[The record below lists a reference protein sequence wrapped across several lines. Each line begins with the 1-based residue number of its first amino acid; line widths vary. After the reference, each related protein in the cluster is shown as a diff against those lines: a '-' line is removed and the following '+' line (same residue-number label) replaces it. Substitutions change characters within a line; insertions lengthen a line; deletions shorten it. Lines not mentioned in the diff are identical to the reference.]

1 MLQVNFT
8 YNTDSDE
15 HDHSGHDHDHAGH
28 DHDHDHAED
37 VALVTMV
44 DQETGEEFE
53 FEIADEFDF
62 DGELYLVLL
71 TTDEDPEAV
80 FVRVVTQEDGTEAL
94 ESLSDEDFDRVSD
107 EYERLCELEEEE
119 GDEEDEEE
127 DDDDDSEEDE
137 EDEDDTD
144 SPANTEA

>member
-1 MLQVNFT
+1 MLVFNSFFDTVSDDDSQV
-8 YNTDSDE
+8 E
-15 HDHSGHDHDHAGH
+15 HVHDHDHLN
-28 DHDHDHAED
+28 EE

-94 ESLSDEDFDRVSD
+94 ESLSDEEFDRVSD

-119 GDEEDEEE
+119 EDFDDEDEDE
-127 DDDDDSEEDE
+127 DSEE
-137 EDEDDTD
+137 
-144 SPANTEA
+144 

>member
-1 MLQVNFT
+1 MINSYL
-8 YNTDSDE
+8 NTVLDDE
-15 HDHSGHDHDHAGH
+15 EFDVQAHEHELD
-28 DHDHDHAED
+28 ED

-62 DGELYLVLL
+62 EGEIYLVLL

-94 ESLSDEDFDRVSD
+94 ESLSDEEFDRVAE
-107 EYERLCELEEEE
+107 EYDRLCELE
-119 GDEEDEEE
+119 DEAYE
-127 DDDDDSEEDE
+127 DDD
-137 EDEDDTD
+137 EDEDED
-144 SPANTEA
+144 

>member
-1 MLQVNFT
+1 MFQLNLNVNT
-8 YNTDSDE
+8 VSDD
-15 HDHSGHDHDHAGH
+15 HDHAGHDHDHAGH

-119 GDEEDEEE
+119 D
-127 DDDDDSEEDE
+127 EDE
-137 EDEDDTD
+137 EDDEDEDD
-144 SPANTEA
+144 SPADSEE

>member
-1 MLQVNFT
+1 MFQLNLNVNT
-8 YNTDSDE
+8 VSDD
-15 HDHSGHDHDHAGH
+15 HDHAGHDHDHAGH

-119 GDEEDEEE
+119 GEEEE
-127 DDDDDSEEDE
+127 DEDE
-137 EDEDDTD
+137 EDDEDEDD
-144 SPANTEA
+144 SPADSEE

>member
-1 MLQVNFT
+1 MFQLNLNVNT
-8 YNTDSDE
+8 VSDD
-15 HDHSGHDHDHAGH
+15 HDHAGHDHDHAGH

-119 GDEEDEEE
+119 ED
-127 DDDDDSEEDE
+127 EDE
-137 EDEDDTD
+137 EDDEDEDD
-144 SPANTEA
+144 SPADSEE